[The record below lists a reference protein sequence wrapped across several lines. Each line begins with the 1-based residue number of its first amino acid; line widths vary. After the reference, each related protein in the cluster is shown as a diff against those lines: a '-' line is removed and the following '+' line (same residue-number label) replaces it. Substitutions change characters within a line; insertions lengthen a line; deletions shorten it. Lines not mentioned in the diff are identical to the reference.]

1 MPAPSAKLAAVAE
14 IRRPRGG
21 YYPGD
26 WVRPRP
32 NPGGWTPIA
41 DTQEIHT
48 GNRSTNRAGAFELY
62 DAPVGVRL
70 RVEQAAKSAP
80 LVLEGG
86 SGSDHMKP
94 VRAWREDGA
103 LYALYDAN
111 GSILLARS
119 EDGQR
124 WRLVERV
131 TERGGDRLK
140 AVFEDP
146 TAPPEGR
153 FKGMGCDGGWFDPD
167 TGERMDTGG
176 EKGANEEAVR
186 RWKAQEYQGPAYHGP
201 RVELGGEVIGWTSPD
216 RRRWRTLDAPLAPFP
231 MDGGLSAGYDRAT
244 GHYFAYCRVHGME
257 IEPGA
262 APGVGSGSAEVGLV
276 RRAIGLTRTRDFRSW
291 PPPKLILAPDG
302 QDGLDVSFYGCD
314 YFPYPAFPNGV
325 RDDLH
330 GMLIQ
335 VYHQATDHVDSQIAF
350 SRDGLFWH
358 RPERRPIIPLGAP
371 GEGDSG
377 MVYSWGCGVIELPD
391 GSWGSLYAGSSWVHN
406 AGRPGGSPA
415 RGAALGDVAPAPPV
429 RGGGAGRG
437 PLHDPDRVPHARRA
451 APQLPLPAGRLGLGR
466 AAARGAVA
474 RPLRRGAGLR
484 LHLRRLRPA
493 HRRCRGRRGDLERPQ
508 RRLAGRGDG
517 RHPAAPVPGHGVRLR
532 GVGFPCTMT
541 TCTR

>member
-1 MPAPSAKLAAVAE
+1 MAE
-14 IRRPRGG
+14 TRRPRGG

-48 GNRSTNRAGAFELY
+48 GNRSTNRAGTFELY
-62 DAPVGVRL
+62 DAPIGVRL

-80 LVLEGG
+80 FLLEGG
-86 SGSDHMKP
+86 SGEDHMKP
-94 VRAWREDGA
+94 VRAWREGGA

-119 EDGQR
+119 EDGHR
-124 WRLVERV
+124 WQQVERV
-131 TERGGDRLK
+131 TARGGDQLK

-146 TAPPEGR
+146 TAPPEER
-153 FKGMGCDGGWFDPD
+153 FKGMGCDGGWYDPD
-167 TGERMDTGG
+167 AGTRMDTGG
-176 EKGANEEAVR
+176 EGGANEEAQR
-186 RWKAQEYQGPAYHGP
+186 RWEAQEYQGPAYRGP
-201 RVELGGEVIGWTSPD
+201 RVELRGEVIGWTSPD
-216 RRRWRTLDAPLAPFP
+216 RRRWRTLDEPIAPFP
-231 MDGGLSAGYDRAT
+231 MDGGLSAGYDAAT

-257 IEPGA
+257 LPAGA

-314 YFPYPAFPNGV
+314 YFPYPGSPNGA

-330 GMLIQ
+330 CMLIQ

-377 MVYSWGCGVIELPD
+377 MVYSWGCGLIELPD
-391 GSWGSLYAGSSWVHN
+391 GSWGSLYAGSSWLHN
-406 AGRPGGSPA
+406 AGRPA
-415 RGAALGDVAPAPPV
+415 DAPPAELRWATWRPHRLCGV
-429 RGGGAGRG
+429 EAPVEGRFTIPTVYRTRDELRLNYRCRPGGWVSVELLHAVPSRIHADVEPVAGFTFT
-437 PLHDPDRVPHARRA
+437 DC
-451 APQLPLPAGRLGLGR
+451 GRLTGDAEDALITWNGR
-466 AAARGAVA
+466 SDISPVGEMVGIR
-474 RPLRRGAGLR
+474 LR
-484 LHLRRLRPA
+484 LFQA
-493 HRRCRGRRGDLERPQ
+493 TVF
-508 RRLAGRGDG
+508 AY
-517 RHPAAPVPGHGVRLR
+517 AV
-532 GVGFPCTMT
+532 
-541 TCTR
+541 

>member
-1 MPAPSAKLAAVAE
+1 MAE

-48 GNRSTNRAGAFELY
+48 GNRSTNRAGTFELY
-62 DAPVGVRL
+62 DAPIGVRL

-146 TAPPEGR
+146 TAPPEER

-176 EKGANEEAVR
+176 EEGANEEAVR
-186 RWKAQEYQGPAYHGP
+186 RWKAQEYQGPAYRGP

-314 YFPYPAFPNGV
+314 YFPYPAF
-325 RDDLH
+325 
-330 GMLIQ
+330 
-335 VYHQATDHVDSQIAF
+335 
-350 SRDGLFWH
+350 
-358 RPERRPIIPLGAP
+358 
-371 GEGDSG
+371 
-377 MVYSWGCGVIELPD
+377 
-391 GSWGSLYAGSSWVHN
+391 
-406 AGRPGGSPA
+406 
-415 RGAALGDVAPAPPV
+415 
-429 RGGGAGRG
+429 
-437 PLHDPDRVPHARRA
+437 
-451 APQLPLPAGRLGLGR
+451 
-466 AAARGAVA
+466 
-474 RPLRRGAGLR
+474 RRG
-484 LHLRRLRPA
+484 
-493 HRRCRGRRGDLERPQ
+493 
-508 RRLAGRGDG
+508 
-517 RHPAAPVPGHGVRLR
+517 
-532 GVGFPCTMT
+532 
-541 TCTR
+541 